1 MKSLIN
7 QSNNI
12 QSLLCNWKIKKIH
25 NSHNRKSTVRTLFQD
40 RKMNYFLDR
49 NVTGDEKSTIIIS
62 NHERQ
67 WLSVEEMEMAEK
79 SCWCVNKGKNSLW
92 VAPI

>member
-1 MKSLIN
+1 
-7 QSNNI
+7 
-12 QSLLCNWKIKKIH
+12 
-25 NSHNRKSTVRTLFQD
+25 
-40 RKMNYFLDR
+40 MNYFLDR